1 MTTPGALDGIVVADF
16 SRVLA
21 GPYATMMLGDFGAEV
36 IKIER
41 PGSGDDTRAWGPP
54 YDADDQATYF
64 NSVNRNKRSVVLDL
78 HSADGVAQARDIVR
92 RADVVVENF
101 RAGTMERLGLGY
113 QDLRAIRPDVI
124 YCAITGFGSGEGAEL
139 AGYDLLVQAVGGLMS
154 ITGPEPGAPTKVG
167 VAVVDVL
174 TGLHALSG
182 ILAALHHRNVTG
194 QGQKLETNLLSTL
207 LSSLVNQSSAY
218 LGAGVVPG
226 ILGNRHPS
234 IAPYEVF
241 PTADRPLVLAVGND
255 KQFRALV
262 RALGCEHLAESELY
276 SDNRSR
282 VTNRESLFAELSER
296 LTERGSDEWFAIFTE
311 IGVPAGPI
319 NDIGQAFDLAKRLG
333 LGATVDIAGGAAPQ
347 VANPITMSITPP
359 QYRLAPPRL
368 SDEGVPGPTD

>member
-1 MTTPGALDGIVVADF
+1 MTSAGALDGIVVADF

-21 GPYATMMLGDFGAEV
+21 GPYATMMLADFGAEV

-54 YDADDQATYF
+54 FDADGQATYF
-64 NSVNRNKRSVVLDL
+64 NAVNRNKRSVLLDL
-78 HSADGVAQARDIVR
+78 HSAEGVAQARDIVR
-92 RADVVVENF
+92 GADIVVENF
-101 RAGTMERLGLGY
+101 RVGTMERMGLGY
-113 QDLRAIRPDVI
+113 EDLRAIRPGVI
-124 YCAITGFGSGEGAEL
+124 YCAITGFGSGGGAGM
-139 AGYDLLVQAVGGLMS
+139 AGYDLLAQAVGGLMS
-154 ITGPEPGAPTKVG
+154 VTGPEPGVPTKVG

-174 TGLHALSG
+174 TGLHALCG

-194 QGQKLETNLLSTL
+194 QGQKVETNLLSTL

-255 KQFRALV
+255 KQFGALLRV
-262 RALGCEHLAESELY
+262 LGCEHLAASELY
-276 SDNRSR
+276 LDNKSR
-282 VTNRESLFAELSER
+282 VANRGTLFAELSER
-296 LTERGSDEWFAIFTE
+296 LTTRGCDEWFAIFTG

-319 NDIGQAFDLAKRLG
+319 NDIDQAFELARRLG
-333 LGATVDIAGGAAPQ
+333 LDATVDIAGSAAPQ
-347 VANPITMSITPP
+347 VANPVTMSLTPP
-359 QYRLAPPRL
+359 RYYLAPPRL
-368 SDEGVPGPTD
+368 GDE